1 MIQPH
6 TNWSRNRNLL
16 SNIDV
21 TKSSVTGSGV
31 TSPIVGQVSNILLT
45 AKDSSGNNVGVGGET
60 IFVMVANQCMRG
72 TNMSCIP
79 VSGAA
84 TVVSSTTVGQMTDNG
99 DGTYSYS
106 YTVSVPGKITVSVIV
121 AVRKGVAG
129 EYFDNTSLT
138 QPSIQNLTTE

>member
-1 MIQPH
+1 M
-6 TNWSRNRNLL
+6 
-16 SNIDV
+16 
-21 TKSSVTGSGV
+21 
-31 TSPIVGQVSNILLT
+31 T

-60 IFVMVANQCMRG
+60 IFVMVAESMYERHKHELYS
-72 TNMSCIP
+72 T
-79 VSGAA
+79 VSGAT

-129 EYFDNTSLT
+129 EYFDNPSLT
-138 QPSIQNLTTE
+138 SPSVQNLTTE